1 MSEYQMLMSAKRGAL
16 LVQRNNVT
24 PRSPKGYQCQRRASA
39 YQLMLKYLAASYPQ
53 VSTSAL
59 VSGNFSLPF
68 DTEEKSEGNKIFE
81 VLEIPTRDPL
91 LVMLLPPSRN
101 NPEVR
106 MTAA

>member
-68 DTEEKSEGNKIFE
+68 DTEEKIRRK
-81 VLEIPTRDPL
+81 
-91 LVMLLPPSRN
+91 
-101 NPEVR
+101 
-106 MTAA
+106 